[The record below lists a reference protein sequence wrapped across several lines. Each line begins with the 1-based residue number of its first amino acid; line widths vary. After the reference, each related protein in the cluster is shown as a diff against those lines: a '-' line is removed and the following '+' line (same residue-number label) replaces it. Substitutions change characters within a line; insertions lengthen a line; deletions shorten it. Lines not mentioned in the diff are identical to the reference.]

1 MPRRF
6 AQGRFSLKNPDKY
19 MGTKDPLYRSS
30 WEFAFMKFCDE
41 SAAIAKWAS
50 EAVRIPY
57 RNPLTGRYTIYV
69 PDFFI
74 NYVDKG
80 GQPHAEIVE
89 IKPQNQSLKEKVG
102 KNLKRLSKE
111 GLREEGYNIIKE
123 GIGRVGGTSVS
134 GVANTLFPKNTPNA
148 NNATQAI
155 LKKR

>member
-6 AQGRFSLKNPDKY
+6 AQGKFTLKNPEKY
-19 MGTKDPLYRSS
+19 LGTKDPLYRSS

-41 SAAIAKWAS
+41 SPSIAKWAS

-102 KNLKRLSKE
+102 KNLNNQASYILNQAKWEAATVWCRQKGLKFRVINETDIFHQGSKR
-111 GLREEGYNIIKE
+111 R
-123 GIGRVGGTSVS
+123 
-134 GVANTLFPKNTPNA
+134 
-148 NNATQAI
+148 
-155 LKKR
+155 

>member
-1 MPRRF
+1 MPRRS
-6 AQGRFSLKNPDKY
+6 AQGKFTLKNPEKY
-19 MGTKDPLYRSS
+19 LGTKDPLYRSS

-41 SAAIAKWAS
+41 SPSIAKWAS

-89 IKPQNQSLKEKVG
+89 IKPQNQSLREKVG
-102 KNLKRLSKE
+102 KNLNNQASYILNQAKWEAATAWCRQKGLKFRVINETDIFHQGSKR
-111 GLREEGYNIIKE
+111 R
-123 GIGRVGGTSVS
+123 
-134 GVANTLFPKNTPNA
+134 
-148 NNATQAI
+148 
-155 LKKR
+155 

>member
-30 WEFAFMKFCDE
+30 LEFAFMKFCDE

-80 GQPHAEIVE
+80 GQQHAEIVE

-102 KNLKRLSKE
+102 KNLNNQASYILNRAKWEAATVWCRQK
-111 GLREEGYNIIKE
+111 GLRF
-123 GIGRVGGTSVS
+123 RVINETDIFHQGD
-134 GVANTLFPKNTPNA
+134 
-148 NNATQAI
+148 
-155 LKKR
+155 KRR

>member
-6 AQGRFSLKNPDKY
+6 AQGRFALKNPDKY

-41 SAAIAKWAS
+41 STAIAKWAS

-80 GQPHAEIVE
+80 GQTHAEIVE

-102 KNLKRLSKE
+102 KNLNNQASYILNRAKWEAATVWCRQK
-111 GLREEGYNIIKE
+111 GLRF
-123 GIGRVGGTSVS
+123 RVINETDIFHQG
-134 GVANTLFPKNTPNA
+134 N
-148 NNATQAI
+148 
-155 LKKR
+155 KRR